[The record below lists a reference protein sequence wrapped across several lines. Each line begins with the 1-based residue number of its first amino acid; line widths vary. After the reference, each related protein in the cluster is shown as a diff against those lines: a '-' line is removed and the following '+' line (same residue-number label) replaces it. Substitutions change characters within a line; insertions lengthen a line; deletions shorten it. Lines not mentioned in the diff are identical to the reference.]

1 MAGNVLSEIIL
12 IIASV
17 IIATMLSTTVMS
29 KVSVF
34 ESAFTESTEVQ
45 KEITL
50 TKIKIIYA
58 TNSTNAKVNTWI
70 KNIGVNPVSQLDLV
84 DVYFGKLG
92 TAQRIPYNTGVL
104 LPTWNYSSMPS
115 VWQAKGTVQI
125 NVYDNANLQK
135 NATYSIKV
143 TTPNGVSD
151 DHIFS
156 IS

>member
-34 ESAFTESTEVQ
+34 ESAFTESTEAQ

-58 TNSTNAKVNTWI
+58 TNSTDAKVNTWI
-70 KNIGVNPVSQLDLV
+70 KNIGTNPVSQLDLV

-92 TAQRIPYNTGVL
+92 TAQRISYNTGI

-115 VWQAKGTVQI
+115 VWQAKNTVQI